1 MSIETKKSKYS
12 DERLGTESITALLFK
27 MGMPA
32 VAAQIINLLYNIVDR
47 MYIGHIPEVGDV
59 ALTGVGLSIPIVVL
73 LAAFAS
79 FVGGGGTP
87 LATIALGRGD
97 REKAEKILG
106 NSGSML
112 AFFSVLLFIV
122 FYLTKGPLLYLIGAS
137 DNTFSYANDYISL
150 YLIGTPF
157 VLVTVGLNSYISAQ
171 GRAGIAMLTTFIG
184 AVVNIALDPLFIYTF
199 SMGVKGAAIAT
210 VISQAVSSIWIIG
223 FLTGKKAS
231 LRLKLSLM
239 RPDLEIIKGIAG
251 LGIAPFVMTATESF
265 ISIVMNSGL
274 QKYGGDVYVG
284 ALTVAQSSMQFI
296 TVPVNGFGQGVTPVI
311 SYNYGAGNAKRV
323 KQAFKQLFIILY
335 AYTAG
340 FAIVEMAFPKLFA
353 MIFSDKAELQA
364 LSARVLPIFIAGML
378 VFGIQRACQ
387 TTFLAL
393 GQAKTSLFIALL
405 RKVFLLI
412 PFALIFPLFGG
423 VMGIY
428 YAEPVADTLA
438 ALTCGS
444 IFLVRFPGI
453 LGKLKEK
460 QPL

>member
-1 MSIETKKSKYS
+1 MAKYS
-12 DERLGTESITALLFK
+12 DERLGTEGITSLLFK

-47 MYIGHIPEVGDV
+47 VYIGHIPEVGDV
-59 ALTGVGLSIPIVVL
+59 ALTGVGLSIPVVVL

-79 FVGGGGTP
+79 FVGGGGAP
-87 LATIALGRGD
+87 LASIALGQGN
-97 REKAEKILG
+97 REKAEKIVG
-106 NSGSML
+106 NSVTLL
-112 AFFSVLLFIV
+112 AAFSILLFTV
-122 FYLTKGPLLYLIGAS
+122 FYATKRPLLFAIGAS
-137 DNTFSYANDYISL
+137 ENTFPFADAYLKI

-171 GRAGIAMLTTFIG
+171 GRAGIAMLTTLIG
-184 AVVNIALDPLFIYTF
+184 AVINIALDPLFIYAF
-199 SMGVKGAAIAT
+199 HMGVSGAAVAT
-210 VISQAVSSIWIIG
+210 VISQAVSCLWIIG
-223 FLTGKKAS
+223 FLVSKKAS
-231 LRLKLSLM
+231 LRIKKEYLKPEAVIVS
-239 RPDLEIIKGIAG
+239 GIAG

-274 QKYGGDVYVG
+274 EKYGGDTYVG
-284 ALTVAQSSMQFI
+284 ALTVAQSTMQFI

-311 SYNYGAGNAKRV
+311 SYNYGAGNVKRV

-335 AYTAG
+335 VYTAG
-340 FAIVEMAFPKLFA
+340 FAVIEMIAPGPFAALF
-353 MIFSDKAELQA
+353 STKAELVG
-364 LSARVLPIFIAGML
+364 LSSKVIPIFVAGML

-412 PFALIFPLFGG
+412 PFALIFPRIWG

-438 ALTCGS
+438 ALTCGT
-444 IFLVRFPGI
+444 IFLVRFPKI
-453 LGKLKEK
+453 LKKGKTTT
-460 QPL
+460 